1 MLALERSR
9 HEQSYLQ
16 QLSMDPSM
24 HDPFGSLNIDG
35 YNHLGYNPFPVGTTS
50 FIDTPAFL
58 VEAPQH
64 PYSSNNSNN
73 NSEQQY
79 DNQKYDS
86 YAHHPSASPSIAT
99 TLSSDLSASTSS
111 SASGPSLPST
121 SSSTIGSPYQDSWI
135 DMNSNSGLGPA
146 TVGSDGYPQ
155 EYVSAGMEADMMF
168 AHEKFPDSFVGES
181 QNAFFSVQPSQA
193 PKLPIE
199 STQHVKNS
207 SVSASASASASSL
220 VVDGHFG
227 AISSSGF
234 TWQHSDVASMASKN
248 QPIQSMSPP
257 TSTSPLAG
265 RLPRKYSTSGTSGR
279 GSAMASPV
287 ARSLSGSGSS
297 PAMYSPEMPS
307 RKRSLTQDSGMTT
320 FEARKMSTAEAR
332 MKHRDSLHSPK
343 RSSRPPGPRNK
354 EPFEN
359 SFFKQSSGNF
369 VPPLESS
376 YPSLIQPMQQQSS
389 YPPPTVSYAEEIQ
402 YAYTRSPLFNSTSPA
417 ASPLPQSQILHPQ
430 QHPRSALPSPYLTQ
444 SFTPR
449 PLSFAGR
456 RSSISSENSRRSQ
469 HSPLAGSVDYED
481 KSKEKG
487 RCPHPDCG
495 RVFKDL
501 KAHMLTHQSERP
513 EKCPIVTCE
522 YHLKGFSRK
531 YDKNRHTLTH
541 YKGTMV
547 CGFCPGSGSAAE
559 KSFNRADVFK
569 RHLTSVHGV
578 EQTAPN
584 SRKKTPPSSN
594 RKAATYCHDATGK
607 CSTCSSTFSNAQEFY
622 EHLDDCVLRVVQQE
636 EPSEAINLKRLTE
649 VASDD
654 AVRQTMEKHMLVDTA
669 SDVITNNNQTDDH
682 DDDTNDSNDNQ
693 NNSSAKNHATG
704 KGSLKASTS
713 NTNTNTTHTSS
724 SNILSKAPSTT
735 LTSAG
740 ITKPRPTASRRRN
753 NRNNYPASW
762 GCPTNKMKMKKR
774 VLCLYDG
781 QRRLWKDEMML
792 DNEFEVRLKLLGGP
806 NDDNSPGRDAYVT
819 DLDVETLKRAE
830 AVHGATEEERGPW
843 DGDMGGGAGVV
854 GLMGPAAV
862 PLLRHMPE
870 GGMVDEVNI
879 DELMA

>member
-24 HDPFGSLNIDG
+24 HDPFGSLNVDG
-35 YNHLGYNPFPVGTTS
+35 YNHLGFNPFPVGTTS
-50 FIDTPAFL
+50 FIVAPSFL
-58 VEAPQH
+58 VEVPQH
-64 PYSSNNSNN
+64 SYTNN
-73 NSEQQY
+73 NNNNHNSGQH

-86 YAHHPSASPSIAT
+86 YAHHPSASPSVAT

-111 SASGPSLPST
+111 SVTGPSLPST
-121 SSSTIGSPYQDSWI
+121 SSSTTGSPYQDSWI
-135 DMNSNSGLGPA
+135 DMNSASGLGPA

-168 AHEKFPDSFVGES
+168 AHEKLPDSFVGEC
-181 QNAFFSVQPSQA
+181 QNAFSSIQPSQT
-193 PKLPIE
+193 PKLPIQIA
-199 STQHVKNS
+199 QHVKYS
-207 SVSASASASASSL
+207 SVSAPASSL
-220 VVDGHFG
+220 VLDGHFG
-227 AISSSGF
+227 ALSSSGF
-234 TWQHSDVASMASKN
+234 TWQHPDVASMASKN

-257 TSTSPLAG
+257 TCTAPLPGERSQRRCSTG
-265 RLPRKYSTSGTSGR
+265 GTSTR
-279 GSAMASPV
+279 RSALASPV
-287 ARSLSGSGSS
+287 ARPLSGNS
-297 PAMYSPEMPS
+297 PAMYSPEMLS
-307 RKRSLTQDSGMTT
+307 RKRSLTQDSGVTT
-320 FEARKMSTAEAR
+320 LEARKMSTAEAR

-343 RSSRPPGPRNK
+343 RSPKPPRSRDRQ
-354 EPFEN
+354 PFEN
-359 SFFKQSSGNF
+359 SFFNQSSGNF

-402 YAYTRSPLFNSTSPA
+402 YAFSRSPLFHSTSPA
-417 ASPLPQSQILHPQ
+417 ASPLPQSQTLHFQ

-449 PLSFAGR
+449 PLSFARGR

-469 HSPLAGSVDYED
+469 HSPLAGSADYEE
-481 KSKEKG
+481 KGKEKG

-584 SRKKTPPSSN
+584 SRKKTPPTSN

-649 VASDD
+649 VASDG

-669 SDVITNNNQTDDH
+669 NDVITNHNQTDDH
-682 DDDTNDSNDNQ
+682 DDGTNDSNDSN
-693 NNSSAKNHATG
+693 NNSNTKNPSAG
-704 KGSLKASTS
+704 KGSLKPSASSTS
-713 NTNTNTTHTSS
+713 STNTNTTSSSS
-724 SNILSKAPSTT
+724 SNALSKTPSTT
-735 LTSAG
+735 LTTGG

-753 NRNNYPASW
+753 NRNNYPPSW

-792 DNEFEVRLKLLGGP
+792 DNEFEVRLKLLGGA
-806 NDDNSPGRDAYVT
+806 NDDNGTGRDAYVT

-830 AVHGATEEERGPW
+830 AVHGATEEEKGPW
-843 DGDMGGGAGVV
+843 DGDMGGGAGVM

>member
-1 MLALERSR
+1 
-9 HEQSYLQ
+9 
-16 QLSMDPSM
+16 MDPSM

-35 YNHLGYNPFPVGTTS
+35 YNHLGFNPFPVGTTS
-50 FIDTPAFL
+50 FIETPSFL

-64 PYSSNNSNN
+64 SYNNNHN
-73 NSEQQY
+73 NSEQH

-99 TLSSDLSASTSS
+99 TLSSDFSASTSS
-111 SASGPSLPST
+111 SVSGPSLPST

-135 DMNSNSGLGPA
+135 DMNSTSGLGPA

-168 AHEKFPDSFVGES
+168 AHEKLPDSFV
-181 QNAFFSVQPSQA
+181 
-193 PKLPIE
+193 
-199 STQHVKNS
+199 
-207 SVSASASASASSL
+207 
-220 VVDGHFG
+220 
-227 AISSSGF
+227 
-234 TWQHSDVASMASKN
+234 DVASMASKN

-257 TSTSPLAG
+257 TSTTPLAG
-265 RLPRKYSTSGTSGR
+265 GRSQRKSSTSGTSTR
-279 GSAMASPV
+279 WSALASPM
-287 ARSLSGSGSS
+287 ARSLSGNS
-297 PAMYSPEMPS
+297 PAMYSPEIPS
-307 RKRSLTQDSGMTT
+307 RKRSLTQDSDITT
-320 FEARKMSTAEAR
+320 FQARKMSTAEAR
-332 MKHRDSLHSPK
+332 MKHRDSLHSPN
-343 RSSRPPGPRNK
+343 RSPRPPGSRNR

-389 YPPPTVSYAEEIQ
+389 YPPPTISYAEEIQ
-402 YAYTRSPLFNSTSPA
+402 YAFTRSPLFNSTSPA
-417 ASPLPQSQILHPQ
+417 ASPLPQSQTLHLQ

-449 PLSFAGR
+449 PLSLAGR

-469 HSPLAGSVDYED
+469 HSPLAGSVDYEE
-481 KSKEKG
+481 KGKEKG

-584 SRKKTPPSSN
+584 SRKKTPPTLN

-669 SDVITNNNQTDDH
+669 NDVITNHNQTDDH
-682 DDDTNDSNDNQ
+682 DDDTNDSNDNN
-693 NNSSAKNHATG
+693 NNSNTKNPSA
-704 KGSLKASTS
+704 
-713 NTNTNTTHTSS
+713 
-724 SNILSKAPSTT
+724 
-735 LTSAG
+735 
-740 ITKPRPTASRRRN
+740 
-753 NRNNYPASW
+753 
-762 GCPTNKMKMKKR
+762 
-774 VLCLYDG
+774 
-781 QRRLWKDEMML
+781 DEMML
-792 DNEFEVRLKLLGGP
+792 DNQYEVRLKLPGGA
-806 NDDNSPGRDAYVT
+806 NDDNGTGRDAYVT

-843 DGDMGGGAGVV
+843 DGDMGGGAGVM